1 MWSEPTR
8 YNNDDNARGAM
19 CRFFMP
25 TLSSFSFCNA
35 NVRLVLFCMMFELFI
50 HEHYFQSTKCHV
62 NLLHDFKRFQLRYCR
77 SLIKILTN
85 VEILKNAVEN
95 YSEIGK
101 EIVNSD
107 SSLFYVLT
115 FIQIS

>member
-1 MWSEPTR
+1 MKFCQNRSILPNRTTTKNGGTR
-8 YNNDDNARGAM
+8 RD
-19 CRFFMP
+19 
-25 TLSSFSFCNA
+25 
-35 NVRLVLFCMMFELFI
+35 LVFVPNSKIFEFFI
-50 HEHYFQSTKCHV
+50 HLGQVLNVLKCVLRSDNFHV
-62 NLLHDFKRFQLRYCR
+62 ILGT
-77 SLIKILTN
+77 LTN

>member
-1 MWSEPTR
+1 MQCQRATGSVLYDVRIVHPR
-8 YNNDDNARGAM
+8 
-19 CRFFMP
+19 
-25 TLSSFSFCNA
+25 TLFSKYKTPCKLYCTIS
-35 NVRLVLFCMMFELFI
+35 R
-50 HEHYFQSTKCHV
+50 
-62 NLLHDFKRFQLRYCR
+62 DFNWDIADLY
-77 SLIKILTN
+77 ILTN

-107 SSLFYVLT
+107 SSLFHVLT